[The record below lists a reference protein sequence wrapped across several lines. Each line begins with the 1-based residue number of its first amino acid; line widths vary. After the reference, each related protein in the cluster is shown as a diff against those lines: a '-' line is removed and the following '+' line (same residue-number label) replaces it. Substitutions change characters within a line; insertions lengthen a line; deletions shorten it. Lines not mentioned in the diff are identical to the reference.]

1 MAFLLTEFLS
11 HNTFEKVKFRKSEPV
26 HSFYSNRL
34 RHLFYFFFI
43 NLQNFFIVQGLL
55 RKPF

>member
-34 RHLFYFFFI
+34 RHLFYFFYKFAE
-43 NLQNFFIVQGLL
+43 FFYCSRFAAQTI
-55 RKPF
+55 